1 MSNNPISKAAMQ
13 QLLNSFG
20 LSKPPAWMEAM
31 PYGDFLEAC
40 KAERRRLNDDAARN
54 ARDERESW
62 LAAQGLAQAQAQAAQ
77 DEAATMELIAKM
89 QAEDKARLAGIA
101 ASQAL
106 AESLAA
112 LDIAE
117 KMFQVQPPA
126 RAAPSA
132 PAWDWS
138 APVRAAPAPV
148 RAAPAPA
155 RGAEQREAFMRA
167 ARDRFALEA
176 KEAAEQAWA
185 DEADAQCEAWEAEA
199 QSAAD
204 HQMALALEAQS
215 AADHQ
220 MALDLEARYAQVA
233 QDALMAQALALARD
247 AG

>member
-62 LAAQGLAQAQAQAAQ
+62 LAAQ

-138 APVRAAPAPV
+138 APV